1 MSMAAYGVQRIS
13 ATEPTATPPARV
25 ALRMSSISNLPNID
39 LAVKAAPRQLP
50 LIPKTVL
57 TMTLYC

>member
-1 MSMAAYGVQRIS
+1 MSIASYGLLKTS
-13 ATEPTATPPARV
+13 ATDPTATPPAKV
-25 ALRMSSISNLPNID
+25 ALRISSISNLPNID

-57 TMTLYC
+57 TITLYC